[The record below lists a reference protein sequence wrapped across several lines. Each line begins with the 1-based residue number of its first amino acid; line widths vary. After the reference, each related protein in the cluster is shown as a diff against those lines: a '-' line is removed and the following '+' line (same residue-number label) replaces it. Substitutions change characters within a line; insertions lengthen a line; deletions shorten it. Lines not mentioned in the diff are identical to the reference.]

1 MGEQHLDL
9 LPLPARDD
17 VGLGLGDGTSLVAGG
32 FIDRAWYLASRS
44 IRAAARLQ
52 RAGVAVRLASAVAHG
67 VVLRRCGPWRGER
80 SSVFLQLL
88 AARADVDVARPVV
101 GEVVTREGPI
111 LALGF
116 VEHRDVRLL
125 EKVEWSGTW
134 PSSPNR
140 QNQR

>member
-52 RAGVAVRLASAVAHG
+52 RAGVAVRLAGAVAHG

-88 AARADVDVARPVV
+88 AARADVDVARMYVFQYVDRTRLGIYGMFMRPFTA
-101 GEVVTREGPI
+101 VTRVRIPLGTP
-111 LALGF
+111 ALNIRSF
-116 VEHRDVRLL
+116 
-125 EKVEWSGTW
+125 
-134 PSSPNR
+134 P
-140 QNQR
+140 